1 MHSVFICC
9 PLLLEVPFLELL
21 LEELSIQPNS
31 LQVLD
36 RIISGIEKF
45 GFRNEGWIESPLKGA
60 EGNIEFLACF
70 ERISMP
76 EAGAEA
82 VTQADA
88 QVEAEAVTQ
97 VDAQTEAEAVTQADA
112 QAEAEAEK
120 K

>member
-1 MHSVFICC
+1 MYLVFICC
-9 PLLLEVPFLELL
+9 LLLLEVSFLELL
-21 LEELSIQPNS
+21 LEELYIQSNS

-70 ERISMP
+70 QRISMP
-76 EAGAEA
+76 EAQADVE
-82 VTQADA
+82 VEADA
-88 QVEAEAVTQ
+88 QEVAEAVTQ
-97 VDAQTEAEAVTQADA
+97 VDVRAEAETD
-112 QAEAEAEK
+112 AEAEK

>member
-1 MHSVFICC
+1 MFLVFICC
-9 PLLLEVPFLELL
+9 LLLLEVSFLELL
-21 LEELSIQPNS
+21 LEELYIQSNS

-70 ERISMP
+70 QRISMP
-76 EAGAEA
+76 EAQADVEAGVEVEA
-82 VTQADA
+82 VTQA
-88 QVEAEAVTQ
+88 
-97 VDAQTEAEAVTQADA
+97 DAQTEAEAVTQVDVR
-112 QAEAEAEK
+112 AEAETDAEK